1 MAVQKVMRRGKE
13 VWRARVRL
21 GRRTLTAYR
30 KLKRDADE
38 AEAELRAR
46 IKREEEERASGV
58 KSWTGTT
65 PTLAEFAEE
74 FLAYSDRE
82 NGRAE
87 ARSKRQHYRDH
98 LLPAFGDLALDQIT
112 TALIDRFKARKL
124 TTLAPATVAR
134 LVATLRRS
142 LVVAHEWGALESVPK
157 IKQVRQKKADFD
169 YLTFE
174 ECTAFLEAAPPRWR
188 PFLLVAVR
196 TGLRQGE
203 LRGLQWGDVDL
214 EGRRVRVAR
223 AFTQT
228 GWETPKSGQ
237 GRTVDL
243 AADALEVLRSLRP
256 PRPARTAL
264 VFPGPSGSPLDEK
277 AIYEACKA
285 ASSAAGLG
293 RTVSAHKLRHTFAS
307 HHAMRG
313 TPLPVL
319 QAWLG
324 HADIG
329 TTMRYAHLCP
339 STAAQFAD
347 NVVGES
353 GVTTGVTT
361 KNGAPRSAV

>member
-1 MAVQKVMRRGKE
+1 MAVQKVKRRGKE

-21 GRRTLTAYR
+21 GRRTLTAFR
-30 KLKRDADE
+30 KYKRDAEE
-38 AEAELRAR
+38 AEAELRVR
-46 IKREEEERASGV
+46 IKREEDERACGFE
-58 KSWTGTT
+58 KT
-65 PTLAEFAEE
+65 PTLAEFGEE

-87 ARSKRQHYRDH
+87 ARSKRQHFRDH
-98 LLPAFGDLALDQIT
+98 LLPVFGDLALDQIT
-112 TALIDRFKARKL
+112 TARIDRFKARKL
-124 TTLAPATVAR
+124 STLAPATVAR
-134 LVATLRRS
+134 LVATLRRT
-142 LVVAHEWGALESVPK
+142 LVVAHEWGALETVPK
-157 IKQVRQKKADFD
+157 IKQVRQKAADFD
-169 YLTFE
+169 YLSFE
-174 ECTAFLEAAPPRWR
+174 ECSAYLEAAPVRWR

-214 EGRRVRVAR
+214 DGRRLRIAR

-228 GWETPKSGQ
+228 GWETPKSGK

-243 AADALEVLRSLRP
+243 AAEVVEVLGDLRP
-256 PRPARTAL
+256 SKATRTAL
-264 VFPGPSGSPLDEK
+264 VFPGPSGGPLDEK
-277 AIYEACKA
+277 AIYKACRA
-285 ASSAAGLG
+285 ASEVAGLG
-293 RTVSAHKLRHTFAS
+293 RVLSAHKLRHTFAS

-339 STAAQFAD
+339 STSARFAD
-347 NVVGES
+347 NVAGES
-353 GVTTGVTT
+353 GVTTGVT
-361 KNGAPRSAV
+361 KKKKRRS